1 MPCLTNSNYFY
12 PITTLHNHINSNEL
26 ILPITT
32 NNIEITNSLITNSLH
47 NIHSNDIHNVL
58 IDHHNS
64 LSSSSYVNNN
74 EHIATNHLTSLLTT
88 PEINVNDKPVITYRN
103 IHEAYPKLCQ
113 HHQRLLEQ
121 QYEQPFIPI
130 TMTTTTTSTTT
141 TTTPTTTT
149 GIGTIKRNQ
158 QLYYDDTYKCIDM
171 NCELL
176 TK

>member
-1 MPCLTNSNYFY
+1 MPCLTNSNYLY
-12 PITTLHNHINSNEL
+12 PITTLHNHLNSNEL

-47 NIHSNDIHNVL
+47 NIHSNDIHNVV

-113 HHQRLLEQ
+113 HHQHLCSLTNHITSNPLFINEYKTLE
-121 QYEQPFIPI
+121 
-130 TMTTTTTSTTT
+130 
-141 TTTPTTTT
+141 
-149 GIGTIKRNQ
+149 